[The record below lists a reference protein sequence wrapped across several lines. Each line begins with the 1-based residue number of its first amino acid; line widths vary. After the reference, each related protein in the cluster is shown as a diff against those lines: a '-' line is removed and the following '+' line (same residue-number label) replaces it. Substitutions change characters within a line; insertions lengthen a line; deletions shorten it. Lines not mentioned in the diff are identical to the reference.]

1 MRKIEQQMV
10 AALNQGR
17 DWKSGNTTVNK
28 GGQVFLY
35 GNKIAFREEG
45 VMRRDEATF
54 RRWPTATTKSR
65 LRALGLPTGD
75 AR

>member
-10 AALNQGR
+10 EALNHGH
-17 DWKSGNTTVNK
+17 DWKSGNTAVNK
-28 GGQVFLY
+28 DGQVFLY

-45 VMRRDEATF
+45 VIRRDEATF
-54 RRWPTATTKSR
+54 LRWPTATTKSR
-65 LRALGLPTGD
+65 LRAMGLSTEA

>member
-1 MRKIEQQMV
+1 MRKIEKQMV

-17 DWKSGNTTVNK
+17 DWKLDNTEVTPA
-28 GGQVFLY
+28 GEVFLY

-45 VMRRDEATF
+45 AMRRDEATF
-54 RRWPTATTKSR
+54 RRWPTSTTKSR
-65 LRALGLPTGD
+65 LRALGLPKGD